1 MILVLGDDE
10 VVKRSVALRDRRA
23 KEQKNLSLDEFI
35 KLVKEKM
42 SEVHF

>member
-1 MILVLGDDE
+1 M
-10 VVKRSVALRDRRA
+10 RWQSVALLLRDRRA

>member
-1 MILVLGDDE
+1 
-10 VVKRSVALRDRRA
+10 DRRA

>member
-23 KEQKNLSLDEFI
+23 KEQKILAWTNLLN
-35 KLVKEKM
+35 
-42 SEVHF
+42 